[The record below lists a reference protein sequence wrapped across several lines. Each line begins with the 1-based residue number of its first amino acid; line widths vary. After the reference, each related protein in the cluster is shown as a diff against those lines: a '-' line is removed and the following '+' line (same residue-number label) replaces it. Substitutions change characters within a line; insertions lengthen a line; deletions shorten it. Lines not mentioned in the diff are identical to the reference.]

1 MALFWRLVIARERP
15 PTERRSWRLRPMLLV
30 LSCAVALCPSVRVLS
45 TARLPTARAGVAVAL
60 DSGSL
65 VQFEKRKG
73 EVSLGALVSPDEKS
87 KRNWLIVDGA
97 GNSHS
102 VPPKAIRLAVPGSK
116 ATKAAEVAAHESAAA
131 EALETQAEALDDV
144 WDLALEDESSELEL
158 PALAELFFGSA
169 GSTDCYAALA
179 LLESAQGRCLFKVKV
194 VKSGGDAGVGFLPR
208 PREEAGALKA
218 QLEREESAAEAGKAL
233 QRRIDECIELRLG
246 GVGAAPFDVE
256 AEAEEV
262 REGFEALARLGCR
275 CDGPDKRDMDEP
287 EAADEEAARFLQT
300 IDRKGTPAAARQLLR
315 QLGLWELSTEA
326 MLPMLRQRVPIDF
339 SEELLE
345 DARLLNEAPPPDE
358 DEAARRDLTGLLS
371 LAIDDPSTLE
381 VDDAVSIEVLEGGKQ
396 RLWVH
401 IADPTRYITAG
412 SSLDVEAQRRLS
424 SIYVPSGVVPML
436 PLSISA
442 GLLSLRPGV
451 EACAL
456 SFGIMLHADGGI
468 EEGAVGGWGGDSDA
482 ADEKA
487 AVVVTTSRVR
497 ATRLSYAHVDALLR
511 RAAREAGGAE
521 ADFEGGGGAEA
532 GTDGEAAVV
541 AAAEAALA
549 EQGVELA
556 EAVETLVRL
565 KQMSAARL
573 QWRIEGQSMESLA
586 PRNLPDMQVKARR
599 LGEAAAEGAEE
610 APFEDGWS
618 VMVRPEGGDSVTGEA
633 RLIVTEA
640 MVVCSEA
647 AARYGMEADLPLP
660 FRGQCMKPVD
670 EEALKAVPDGPCR
683 TWFAIGCMYPMSIS
697 PKPLPHEGL
706 GIDEYAQATS
716 PIRRY
721 SDLMVHRQI
730 KAHLRG
736 APLPYPTKEGGGD
749 SLIVTIAKDAGAGA
763 ARKYERYAND
773 FWIAEFL
780 RRRYRADRSTAWEAM
795 VLGTRW
801 GDKVTMV
808 LVHELGAVLS
818 IESPSTPLAIGESVR
833 VAPTPAGDLCVV

>member
-1 MALFWRLVIARERP
+1 MSDHDKLFALVDKCASTRGAPAAAELFQHIAQLLSEDVERDARLDRSLRSALF
-15 PTERRSWRLRPMLLV
+15 
-30 LSCAVALCPSVRVLS
+30 RV
-45 TARLPTARAGVAVAL
+45 ARAG
-60 DSGSL
+60 
-65 VQFEKRKG
+65 
-73 EVSLGALVSPDEKS
+73 
-87 KRNWLIVDGA
+87 
-97 GNSHS
+97 
-102 VPPKAIRLAVPGSK
+102 
-116 ATKAAEVAAHESAAA
+116 AAA
-131 EALETQAEALDDV
+131 R
-144 WDLALEDESSELEL
+144 SNN
-158 PALAELFFGSA
+158 PR
-169 GSTDCYAALA
+169 AALA

-287 EAADEEAARFLQT
+287 EAADEVAARFLQT

-487 AVVVTTSRVR
+487 AVVVALGTPLEYRLIARDRFGNTLSINLEDNLR
-497 ATRLSYAHVDALLR
+497 ATSTSFGRFNREPIGRQRAPNKAFRTKLLESIEIQVD
-511 RAAREAGGAE
+511 
-521 ADFEGGGGAEA
+521 
-532 GTDGEAAVV
+532 TYPPV
-541 AAAEAALA
+541 
-549 EQGVELA
+549 
-556 EAVETLVRL
+556 
-565 KQMSAARL
+565 MY
-573 QWRIEGQSMESLA
+573 QSCSL
-586 PRNLPDMQVKARR
+586 
-599 LGEAAAEGAEE
+599 
-610 APFEDGWS
+610 
-618 VMVRPEGGDSVTGEA
+618 
-633 RLIVTEA
+633 
-640 MVVCSEA
+640 
-647 AARYGMEADLPLP
+647 
-660 FRGQCMKPVD
+660 
-670 EEALKAVPDGPCR
+670 
-683 TWFAIGCMYPMSIS
+683 FA
-697 PKPLPHEGL
+697 
-706 GIDEYAQATS
+706 
-716 PIRRY
+716 
-721 SDLMVHRQI
+721 
-730 KAHLRG
+730 
-736 APLPYPTKEGGGD
+736 
-749 SLIVTIAKDAGAGA
+749 
-763 ARKYERYAND
+763 
-773 FWIAEFL
+773 
-780 RRRYRADRSTAWEAM
+780 
-795 VLGTRW
+795 
-801 GDKVTMV
+801 GDKKPPRS
-808 LVHELGAVLS
+808 GWN
-818 IESPSTPLAIGESVR
+818 IG
-833 VAPTPAGDLCVV
+833 T